1 MQIKNAGYIRARY
14 LLSEQPGQ
22 TGQFGKLCG
31 SLIILLKAAGMNFS
45 DFPSP
50 ITLAPENFLSTPGE
64 TLQPQNESDFNTPIC
79 DQRLDVVFW
88 IVDGVTGVVIL
99 LGNSFTC
106 TVFLSSSYLR
116 RNYMNIYLLSLGI
129 ADISMA
135 VLVVPGYATF
145 CTGCTYKWSEY
156 CWVFGGARDITF
168 PATVLNVLAITYDR
182 YTAVLRPLHYTS
194 TMTNRKVF
202 VILLAVWVTPFVVLS
217 VRNIWFH
224 SLSEEAVKNVETVY
238 NTILVTTFVLLPLPV
253 LFVVNVQIMRTIKSH
268 GIRIHADMVERIH
281 MSLSF
286 QTFTND
292 TASGIS
298 TRAFG
303 NELLR
308 NADLNAQN
316 RRNTS
321 RRRKGTL
328 SCVLVVFIF
337 IISWLPRAFLN
348 FCKLLGRQDLTSP
361 MLVKL
366 SLFFLLFQSCVNPA
380 IYCFFRNDFRQAA
393 KRLIKWR

>member
-1 MQIKNAGYIRARY
+1 
-14 LLSEQPGQ
+14 
-22 TGQFGKLCG
+22 
-31 SLIILLKAAGMNFS
+31 MNFS
-45 DFPSP
+45 VFPSP
-50 ITLAPENFLSTPGE
+50 STLAPENFLSTPRE
-64 TLQPQNESDFNTPIC
+64 TFQPQNEFDFNTPIC

-88 IVDGVTGVVIL
+88 FVNGIIGVVIL

-135 VLVVPGYATF
+135 VLVVPGFAAF
-145 CTGCTYKWSEY
+145 CSGCTYKWSQY
-156 CWVFGGARDITF
+156 CWFFGGARDIAFTS
-168 PATVLNVLAITYDR
+168 TILNVLAITYDR

-202 VILLAVWVTPFVVLS
+202 VILLVVWVTPLVVLS

-224 SLSEEAVKNVETVY
+224 SWSEEAVKNVETVY
-238 NTILVTTFVLLPLPV
+238 NTILVTTFVFLPLPV
-253 LFVVNVQIMRTIKSH
+253 LFVVNAKITRAIKSH
-268 GIRIHADMVERIH
+268 GRQIHADMVERIH
-281 MSLSF
+281 MSS
-286 QTFTND
+286 QSYTND
-292 TASGIS
+292 TACGIS
-298 TRAFG
+298 TREYG
-303 NELLR
+303 NERLR

-380 IYCFFRNDFRQAA
+380 IYCFFRNDFYQAA
-393 KRLIKWR
+393 KRLIKWH